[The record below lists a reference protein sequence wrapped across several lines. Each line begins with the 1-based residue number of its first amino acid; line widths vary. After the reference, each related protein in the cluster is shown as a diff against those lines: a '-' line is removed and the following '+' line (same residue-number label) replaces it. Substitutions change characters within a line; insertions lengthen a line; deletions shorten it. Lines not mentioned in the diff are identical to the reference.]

1 MKYFWELSVVSG
13 EKKLQ
18 SVGFYLFS
26 PNFPGAKLFLQN
38 FQVRKELLS
47 RINQIYY

>member
-13 EKKLQ
+13 EKEIAKRW
-18 SVGFYLFS
+18 FYLFL